1 MLPQETFAV
10 FCPSVLCHFIM
21 VNSLRAESVVSNQC
35 REKARSHAR
44 RSGQSQPTAAQL
56 ALLQSCS
63 LGGWALTCAGT
74 TQGVVLAAAQFP
86 LYQLI
91 QIWEAQ
97 PAPSAPNWGAQCCSG
112 ALQ

>member
-1 MLPQETFAV
+1 MPGGVGKA
-10 FCPSVLCHFIM
+10 
-21 VNSLRAESVVSNQC
+21 SLRL
-35 REKARSHAR
+35 
-44 RSGQSQPTAAQL
+44 T
-56 ALLQSCS
+56 LLQSCN

-74 TQGVVLAAAQFP
+74 TQGVVLAAAQVP

-97 PAPSAPNWGAQCCSG
+97 PEPSAPSRGAQCSSG